1 MWQFDRF
8 NNAFIPGTL
17 PAGDKITAC
26 YIRLSQEDEQEGES
40 GSVLNQCDFLLKYC
54 TDNRFQ
60 NVRFFSD
67 DGYSGVN
74 FDRPGSSEMMGFVEH
89 GKISTIIIR
98 DHSRL
103 GRNRLIAG
111 ALMERFTEDYNVRY
125 SAVTDSLD
133 SNKGFKDTAA
143 VRELFNEF
151 YPRDVS
157 KKIRAVFTNKGNSGQ
172 RLCTYVPYGYTGN
185 KHGWELTWKPPQS
198 CGRFSACAFPAW
210 DRCRLQRS

>member
-74 FDRPGSSEMMGFVEH
+74 F
-89 GKISTIIIR
+89 
-98 DHSRL
+98 
-103 GRNRLIAG
+103 
-111 ALMERFTEDYNVRY
+111 
-125 SAVTDSLD
+125 
-133 SNKGFKDTAA
+133 
-143 VRELFNEF
+143 
-151 YPRDVS
+151 RDVS

-172 RLCTYVPYGYTGN
+172 RLCTYAPYGYTGN

-198 CGRFSACAFPAW
+198 CVRFSVSAFPAW